1 MKARAQVHVLV
12 MAKAPVPGRV
22 KTRLCPPL
30 SPAEAAAVAEAAL
43 ADTLAA
49 VAGCG
54 ADHKIVALDGVR
66 GEWLPAGMRVVP
78 QHGRGL
84 AERLAH
90 AWATTW
96 PLTGGWGV
104 QIGMDT
110 PQVTSAELDA
120 LLEMV
125 VSQPRAAVLGP
136 ATDGGWWT
144 IGLRGTDPRRVFG
157 GVPMSSACTGAAQL
171 ARLQALGLQ
180 VRTVQTH
187 RDIDTFAD
195 LAAVATAIPDS
206 RTAGAWREWAGAASA
221 RAS

>member
-1 MKARAQVHVLV
+1 LRTRAQVHVLV

-49 VAGCG
+49 VTGCG
-54 ADHKIVALDGVR
+54 ADHKVVALDGVR
-66 GEWLPAGMRVVP
+66 GEWLPEGMRVVP

-84 AERLAH
+84 AQRLAH
-90 AWATTW
+90 AWAATA

-120 LLEMV
+120 LLEV
-125 VSQPRAAVLGP
+125 VLFNPRSAVLGP
-136 ATDGGWWT
+136 TTDGGWWT
-144 IGLRGTDPRRVFG
+144 IGLRGTDPRRVFT
-157 GVPMSSACTGAAQL
+157 GVPMSRACTGAAQA
-171 ARLQALGLQ
+171 ARLRALGLQ
-180 VRTVQTH
+180 VRTVHEH

-195 LAAVATAIPDS
+195 LAAVAAAIPDS
-206 RTAGAWREWAGAASA
+206 RTAGAWRQWAGAASA

>member
-1 MKARAQVHVLV
+1 

-30 SPAEAAAVAEAAL
+30 SAVEAAAVAEAAL
-43 ADTLAA
+43 ADTLTA
-49 VAGCG
+49 VSGCG
-54 ADHKIVALDGVR
+54 ADHKVVALDGVR
-66 GEWLPAGMRVVP
+66 GEWLPEGIRVVP

-84 AERLAH
+84 DQRLAH
-90 AWATTW
+90 AWAATA

-120 LLEMV
+120 LLEVV

-144 IGLRGTDPRRVFG
+144 IGLRGTDPRRVFT
-157 GVPMSSACTGAAQL
+157 GVPMSSACTGAVQV
-171 ARLQALGLQ
+171 ARLHALGLQ
-180 VRTVQTH
+180 VRTVHTH

-195 LAAVATAIPDS
+195 LAAVAAAIPDS
-206 RTAGAWREWAGAASA
+206 RTGAAWRRWTDAVSE